1 MPPQVVDTGDVTLT
15 LGIDLAS
22 ADATTAACSIEWTG
36 DAARIVELRPTGVQ
50 DKDIVQLAAK
60 ADVTGID
67 APFGW
72 PLPFSESLTAY
83 ASGAPWPKAK
93 DDALWFR
100 ATDTHAT
107 TKSGGRPPLSVSS
120 DRIARPAVRAALLLT
135 LLGKKGK
142 AVARDGADRVIEVY
156 PAGAMRCWHLGMH
169 GYKRPNATD
178 VRQVLATE
186 LLDGT
191 GVTATNEQR
200 KALAATDHA
209 LDAFVAALVAR
220 AFGIGKVLPPPAD
233 LAEIARV
240 EGWLFLPS
248 GSLGDLRA

>member
-1 MPPQVVDTGDVTLT
+1 MTIT

-36 DAARIVELRPTGVQ
+36 EAARIVELRPTGVQ

-72 PLPFSESLTAY
+72 PLPFAESLTAY
-83 ASGAPWPKAK
+83 TRGEPWPKAK

-100 ATDTHAT
+100 ATDAHAT

-135 LLGKKGK
+135 LLGRKGK
-142 AVARDGADRVIEVY
+142 AVARDGTDRIIEVY
-156 PAGAMRCWHLGMH
+156 PAGAMRSWHLSMH

-178 VRQVLATE
+178 VRTALATE
-186 LLDGT
+186 LLDGARI
-191 GVTATNEQR
+191 TASNEQR
-200 KALAATDHA
+200 RDLAATDHA

-220 AFGIGKVLPPPAD
+220 AFAIGRVLPPPAD
-233 LAEIARV
+233 LADIARV
-240 EGWLFLPS
+240 EGWLYLPA
-248 GSLGDLRA
+248 GSLADLRG